1 MEVVWLPECQHW
13 AFEVHPEV
21 CFWALAGKRPMAH
34 KKKTPEGS
42 TERISL
48 LAPIFPE
55 IGHHLGNRPPGV
67 AKDDLLAA
75 AVARTALRLH
85 AKQTAFARQSE
96 TRRGWKQRSLNK
108 PDLREIGKSKLGL

>member
-55 IGHHLGNRPPGV
+55 IGHHLGNRPSGV
-67 AKDDLLAA
+67 AKDDLLNAA
-75 AVARTALRLH
+75 AAAWSALRRYRGE
-85 AKQTAFARQSE
+85 AKCVCTSE
-96 TRRGWKQRSLNK
+96 RDEK
-108 PDLREIGKSKLGL
+108 GLEVTICY